1 MSDKE
6 SKAAQIIPGD
16 LLYGVPACAEFLGI
30 TERQAR
36 HRFATGQLP
45 SFRIGE
51 SICSRK
57 STLAT
62 ALDRME
68 QQSQSAPDPAAD

>member
-1 MSDKE
+1 MSDQD
-6 SKAAQIIPGD
+6 SNVTRIIPGD
-16 LLYGVPACAEFLGI
+16 LLYGVPACAEFLGC

-36 HRFATGQLP
+36 HRFEKGQLP

-57 STLAT
+57 STLSA
-62 ALDRME
+62 AIDRLE
-68 QQSQSAPDPAAD
+68 REAVASG